1 MFAYG
6 ASARSSTLLNY
17 TGINSQY
24 IDFII
29 DQNKLK
35 EGYKSPGSNIKI
47 LTFKKVSNLI
57 KNYKSMILLA
67 WNFKDE
73 ITRFMAEKKFK
84 GEIIIP
90 FKKNDI

>member
-17 TGINSQY
+17 TK
-24 IDFII
+24 IDNRYKEIII

-35 EGYKSPGSNIKI
+35 EGYNTPGSNIKI
-47 LTFKKVSNLI
+47 LKFKKVSSII
-57 KNYKSMILLA
+57 KNYQSMILLA
-67 WNFKDE
+67 WNFKNE
-73 ITRFMAEKKFK
+73 ITKFLLEKKFK
-84 GEIIIP
+84 GEILVP

>member
-17 TGINSQY
+17 TNIDNQY

-35 EGYKSPGSNIKI
+35 EGYKTPGTNIKI
-47 LTFKKVSNLI
+47 LTFERASNLI
-57 KNYKSMILLA
+57 KNYESMILLA

-73 ITRFMAEKKFK
+73 ITKFLLKKKFK
-84 GEIIIP
+84 GEILVP
-90 FKKNDI
+90 FKKK